1 MSNAQHTNLDQR
13 TREEKEREAAMG
25 EISAVL
31 LNLEHAISRAEK
43 ALKSIRK
50 TGAHPNAELA
60 LDRELEVLRASRKRL
75 MQQTYYGALD
85 SLQMF

>member
-1 MSNAQHTNLDQR
+1 MTSPQHTNLDQR

-25 EISAVL
+25 EVSAVL

-43 ALKSIRK
+43 ALKAIKK

-60 LDRELEVLRASRKRL
+60 LARELEVLRASRKRL
-75 MQQTYYGALD
+75 MQQTYYGAVD